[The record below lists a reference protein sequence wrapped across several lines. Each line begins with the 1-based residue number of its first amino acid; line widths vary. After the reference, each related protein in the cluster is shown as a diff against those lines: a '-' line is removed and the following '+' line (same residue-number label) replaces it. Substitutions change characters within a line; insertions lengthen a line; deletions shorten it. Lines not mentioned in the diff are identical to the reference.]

1 MCLLNLITLDSLLY
15 FLSSPKEVPATGL
28 VTKVGLCRGRARL
41 VSAHELPWNELL
53 GRLDAEIDLLDLLHQ
68 FDDPVVLS
76 LEGLDD

>member
-1 MCLLNLITLDSLLY
+1 MFLILTDHR
-15 FLSSPKEVPATGL
+15 SSPHKEISATGL
-28 VTKVGLCRGRARL
+28 VTKIGLSSSRARL
-41 VSAHELPWNELL
+41 VSAHELTLNELL